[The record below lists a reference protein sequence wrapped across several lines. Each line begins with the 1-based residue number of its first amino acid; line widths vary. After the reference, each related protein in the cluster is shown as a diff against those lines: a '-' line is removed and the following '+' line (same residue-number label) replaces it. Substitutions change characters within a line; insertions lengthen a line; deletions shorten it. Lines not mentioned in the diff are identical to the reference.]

1 MEILY
6 NGSAIGVSAS
16 TTVTQKSQGKVS
28 VTLNISLNIYGG
40 GSINASR
47 AVNDSLDV
55 GWTQHDDMGNGAD
68 NFVNLSVGQSSA
80 SIMSMNSS
88 WSNYSIT
95 QVNVQ
100 SSPPWV
106 SGNWS
111 YYW

>member
-28 VTLNISLNIYGG
+28 VTLSISLNIYGS
-40 GSINASR
+40 GSINADR
-47 AVNDSLDV
+47 AVNDSLNV

-68 NFVNLSVGQSSA
+68 NFVNLSPGQSSA
-80 SIMSMNSS
+80 SITSMNSS
-88 WSNYSIT
+88 WPNYSIF
-95 QVNVQ
+95 QVNMQ
-100 SSPPWV
+100 SIPPWV